1 MITLWE
7 IGYKVKKAVYIFI
20 IFLMGFNTLSS
31 QPAERRITREEYI
44 EIYKDDAIREMMKSG
59 VPASITLAQGI
70 LESGDGNSPLAVY
83 AKNHFGVKCHSDWKG
98 ESMRLDDDEKNECFR
113 KYETVYE
120 SFRDHSDFL
129 VTRSRYDF
137 LFELKITDY
146 KGWAKGLKKAGYATN
161 PKYADMLIM
170 LIEKNDLSQY
180 DNYAKVPPRKLSKK
194 RTPKMLASSKK
205 SHQIKLHNNIKYI
218 KIKEGDTF
226 YGISKDHEMNLWQIL
241 KYNDLNKNDVLKA
254 GDIIY
259 LQPKRNK
266 AKEEYHIV
274 KKGETMRD
282 ISQLYGVKLKKL
294 YKKNLL
300 IMGTQPNTGDKIF
313 LKKKKN

>member
-1 MITLWE
+1 MNRIFLILFLITLNWQC
-7 IGYKVKKAVYIFI
+7 ILA
-20 IFLMGFNTLSS
+20 

-44 EIYKDDAIREMMKSG
+44 EMYKDDAIKEMLKSG

-83 AKNHFGVKCHSDWKG
+83 AKNHFGVKCHSGWKG
-98 ESMRLDDDEKNECFR
+98 KSMRLDDDEKDECFR
-113 KYETVYE
+113 KYESVYE
-120 SFRDHSDFL
+120 SFRDHSEFL

-161 PKYADMLIM
+161 PKYADLLIM
-170 LIEKNDLSQY
+170 LIEKNNLDQY
-180 DNYAKVPPRKLSKK
+180 DNYAKVPPRKLSKT
-194 RTPKMLASSKK
+194 RTSKVLASSK
-205 SHQIKLHNNIKYI
+205 STHAIKLHNRIKYVRA
-218 KIKEGDTF
+218 KKGDTF
-226 YGISKDHEMNLWQIL
+226 YRITKDYDMNLWQIF
-241 KYNDLNKNDVLKA
+241 KYNDLNKSDVLKA

-266 AKEEYHIV
+266 AKEKFHV
-274 KKGETMRD
+274 AKAGETMRD

-294 YKKNLL
+294 YKKNDMF
-300 IMGTQPNTGDKIF
+300 IGTQPNVGDKIY
-313 LKKKKN
+313 LKYKKQ

>member
-1 MITLWE
+1 MR
-7 IGYKVKKAVYIFI
+7 KALLISFFLIFI
-20 IFLMGFNTLSS
+20 YGYGQA
-31 QPAERRITREEYI
+31 QPAERRITRQEYI
-44 EIYKDDAIREMMKSG
+44 ETYKDDAIREMMKSG

-83 AKNHFGVKCHSDWKG
+83 AKNHFGVKCHSGWTG
-98 ESMRLDDDEKNECFR
+98 ESMKLDDDEKNECFR

-120 SFRDHSDFL
+120 SYRDHSDFL

-170 LIEKNDLSQY
+170 LIEKNDLNQY

-194 RTPKMLASSKK
+194 RSSKLLVSSSK
-205 SHQIKLHNNIKYI
+205 RTIKLHNHIKYI
-218 KIKEGDTF
+218 EVKEGDTF
-226 YGISKDHEMNLWQIL
+226 YRIAQDYEMNLWQL
-241 KYNDLNKNDVLKA
+241 YKYNDLNKGDVLKI
-254 GDIIY
+254 GDIVY

-266 AKEEYHIV
+266 SKEKYHIV
-274 KKGETMRD
+274 KEGESMRS
-282 ISQLYGVKLKKL
+282 ISQLYGIKLKKL

-300 IMGTQPNTGDKIF
+300 IIGTQPNVGDKIF
-313 LKKKKN
+313 LKNKKN

>member
-1 MITLWE
+1 M
-7 IGYKVKKAVYIFI
+7 KKILLILFFL
-20 IFLMGFNTLSS
+20 IFLYGYGQG
-31 QPAERRITREEYI
+31 QPAEKRITREEYI
-44 EIYKDDAIREMMKSG
+44 ETYKDDAIREMMKSG

-70 LESGDGNSPLAVY
+70 LESADGNSPLAVY
-83 AKNHFGVKCHSDWKG
+83 AKNHFGVKCHAGWKG

-137 LFELKITDY
+137 LFDLKITDY

-170 LIEKNDLSQY
+170 LIEKNNLSQY
-180 DNYAKVPPRKLSKK
+180 DRYAKVPPRKLSKK
-194 RTPKMLASSKK
+194 RSSKALASTKNSRI
-205 SHQIKLHNNIKYI
+205 IKLHNHIKYI
-218 KIKEGDTF
+218 KVKEGDTF
-226 YGISKDHEMNLWQIL
+226 YKICQDYEMNLWQIL
-241 KYNDLNKNDVLKA
+241 KYNDLNKGDILKVD
-254 GDIIY
+254 DIIY
-259 LQPKRNK
+259 LQPKKNK
-266 AKEEYHIV
+266 AKKDFHTV

-300 IMGTQPNTGDKIF
+300 IIGTQPNVGDKIF
-313 LKKKKN
+313 LRKKRK

>member
-1 MITLWE
+1 MR
-7 IGYKVKKAVYIFI
+7 KAIYISI
-20 IFLMGFNTLSS
+20 VLLVGWNNISA

-44 EIYKDDAIREMMKSG
+44 NTYKDDAIREMMKSG

-83 AKNHFGVKCHSDWKG
+83 AKNHFGVKCHAGWTG
-98 ESMRLDDDEKNECFR
+98 ESMKLDDDEKNECFR

-120 SFRDHSDFL
+120 SFSDHSDFL

-146 KGWAKGLKKAGYATN
+146 KSWAKGLKKAGYATN

-170 LIEKNDLSQY
+170 LIEKNDLNQY

-194 RTPKMLASSKK
+194 RSSKLLASTSNRT
-205 SHQIKLHNNIKYI
+205 IKLHNHIKYI
-218 KIKEGDTF
+218 QVKQGDTF
-226 YGISKDHEMNLWQIL
+226 YRIAQDYEMNLWQL
-241 KYNDLNKNDVLKA
+241 YKYNDLNKGDVLKV
-254 GDIIY
+254 DDVIY

-266 AKEEYHIV
+266 SKEKYHVV
-274 KKGETMRD
+274 KQGETMRG
-282 ISQLYGVKLKKL
+282 ISQLYGIKLKKL

-300 IMGTQPNTGDKIF
+300 IVGTQPNVGDKIF
-313 LKKKKN
+313 LKNKKN